1 MRPPAPVPVAPASA
15 EVSRPVLKPISAPKP
30 EEPKPGI
37 RIADRTSVQ
46 EKPEPIAADKP
57 SLQRVDPKA
66 LFYQLMNALYDVIL
80 VLDDE
85 GHVMDCNARA
95 ESVFGYSS
103 DDVWN
108 LPIEKIVYG
117 MNSRMIAMLRKNLAN
132 KQHIL
137 IDARCF
143 RSNGTSFL
151 AEVGVSTIQFTRSE
165 SVVFAIR
172 NVEKR
177 KNSAEELR
185 KLRATLEVVPL
196 PAFACNLHG
205 EFEVLNPPVLALL
218 GLADEV
224 EARKKHFSELLPD
237 LVECFQSAVRGE
249 NVVEKRQVPRA
260 DGTSG
265 SMELRL
271 RPMRMGQEIIGVA
284 GVLIFS

>member
-1 MRPPAPVPVAPASA
+1 MEAPRA
-15 EVSRPVLKPISAPKP
+15 VLKPVVELKPAPEPKP
-30 EEPKPGI
+30 EPAKPGI
-37 RIADRTSVQ
+37 RIADRSSVAP

-80 VLDDE
+80 VLDDQ
-85 GHVMDCNARA
+85 GHVIDCNVRA

-108 LPIEKIVYG
+108 MPIEKIVHG
-117 MNSRMIAMLRKNLAN
+117 MNTRMIGLLRRNLAN

-151 AEVGVSTIQFTRSE
+151 AEVGVSTIQLTRSE
-165 SVVFAIR
+165 CVVFAIR

-177 KNSAEELR
+177 KNFSQELR
-185 KLRATLEVVPL
+185 KLRATLEVVPY

-205 EFEVLNPPVLALL
+205 EFEVLNPPVLAML
-218 GLADEV
+218 GMTDEM
-224 EARKKHFSELLPD
+224 EAHKKHFSELLPD
-237 LVECFQSAVRGE
+237 LVECFQAAVRGE
-249 NVVEKRQVPRA
+249 TVSEKRQMTRS
-260 DGTSG
+260 DGSAYT
-265 SMELRL
+265 MELRL
-271 RPMRMGQEIIGVA
+271 RPLRTGQEINGVA
-284 GVLIFS
+284 GTILFS